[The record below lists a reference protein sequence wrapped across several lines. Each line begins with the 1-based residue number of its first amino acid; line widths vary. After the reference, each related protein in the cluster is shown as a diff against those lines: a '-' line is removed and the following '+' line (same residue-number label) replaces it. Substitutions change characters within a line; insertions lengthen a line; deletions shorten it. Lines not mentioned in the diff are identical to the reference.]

1 MLDGPSSP
9 PKKPLVLLWLD
20 EAPLYRQAARSAGL
34 DGSIEFVEVP
44 AAQRPSDELLARSEG
59 LLAWKLPSG
68 ILPSMPNLRWVQAMA
83 AGVEDWMARPDLRRS
98 IALTCARGV
107 HSEQMPDNI
116 LASIYYVAKP
126 FRQAQELQARRQ
138 WERIMPIPLAGQT
151 LGILGLGTIGADL
164 ARKASMLGLRVVGIK
179 NRPRPVPFVDE
190 VYPSSALGKVLSQ
203 SDFVVV
209 LLPVTP
215 ETENIINATSL
226 AQMKRTAWLFN
237 FARGQHVADDDL
249 IDALENGVIAGAL
262 LDAFR
267 VEPLPSE
274 HRFWGTKNLV
284 ILPHIGGRHPQRDK
298 FVAALFVENARRFAA
313 GEPLQALVDWE
324 QGY

>member
-1 MLDGPSSP
+1 MSESSAQN
-9 PKKPLVLLWLD
+9 KPLILLWLD
-20 EAPLYRQAARSAGL
+20 EAPLYLQAVRAADL
-34 DGSIEFVEVP
+34 DASLEFVEVP
-44 AAQRPSDELLARSEG
+44 AAQRPSDELLARCEG
-59 LLAWKLPSG
+59 LLAWRLPPG
-68 ILPSMPNLRWVQAMA
+68 ILPAMPKLRWIQAMA
-83 AGVEDWMARPDLRRS
+83 AGVEDWLVRTDLRQS

-138 WERIMPIPLAGQT
+138 WERIMPVPLAGRT

-179 NRPRPVPFVDE
+179 NRPAPVPFVEE
-190 VYPSSALGKVLSQ
+190 VYPSSELGKVLSQ

-215 ETENIINATSL
+215 ETENIINAKSL
-226 AQMKRTAWLFN
+226 AQMKPTAWLFN
-237 FARGQHVADDDL
+237 FARGQHVVDDDL
-249 IDALENGVIAGAL
+249 IAALEKGVIAGAL

-274 HRFWGTKNLV
+274 HPFWGTKNLI

-298 FVAALFVENARRFAA
+298 FVAALFVENGRRFAA
-313 GEPLQALVDWE
+313 GEPLQALVDWKR
-324 QGY
+324 GY